1 MTSKKNQTIV
11 LAGDIGGT
19 KTNLGIFLKGKRRPL
34 LKVIE
39 TYSSREAHNLE
50 NIIERFLERHQA
62 SITGACFG
70 IAGPV
75 VNGRCKTTNLPWDVS
90 EVRIKGR
97 FGWEHVRLI
106 NDLTATAL
114 AIPLLSSREF
124 LSLNG
129 ARIQRGRNG
138 KNLGL
143 VAPGTGL
150 GQALL
155 IYQNGH
161 YIPVSSEGGH
171 ADFSPNTKAEVK
183 LWEYLCERFGHVSIE
198 RVLSGAGLLNIY
210 SWMKDTSRYREP
222 AWLNNKIKAM
232 DPAKAI
238 THTALEDRHPL
249 CVESLDMFVS
259 ILGAVC
265 GNLAL
270 TALTTGGVYLGGG
283 IPPRIR
289 PRLKGGL
296 FMEAFTNKGRF
307 KDFMARIPVRVILND
322 KAALIGAAHCAASAS
337 EERSPHSQN
346 NHSLY

>member
-1 MTSKKNQTIV
+1 MTSKKDQTIV

-19 KTNLGIFLKGKRRPL
+19 KTSLGIFLKGKTRPL

-39 TYSSREAHNLE
+39 TYSSPKARNLE
-50 NIIERFLERHQA
+50 NIITRFLQRHQA
-62 SITGACFG
+62 PITCACFG

-97 FGWEHVRLI
+97 FGWERVRLI
-106 NDLTATAL
+106 NDLTATAM

-129 ARIQRGRNG
+129 ARIQRGRKG
-138 KNLGL
+138 QNLGL

-155 IYQNGH
+155 IYQDDH

-183 LWEYLCERFGHVSIE
+183 LWAYLCERFGHVSIE

-210 SWMKDTSRYREP
+210 SWMRDTNRYREP
-222 AWLNNKIKAM
+222 VWLKNKIKTM
-232 DPAKAI
+232 DPPKAI
-238 THTALEDRHPL
+238 TQTALQDGHPL
-249 CVESLDMFVS
+249 CVESLNMFVS

-283 IPPRIR
+283 IPPKILS
-289 PRLKGGL
+289 RLKEGL
-296 FMEAFTNKGRF
+296 FMESFTNKGRF
-307 KDFMARIPVRVILND
+307 RDFMARIPVRVILND
-322 KAALIGAAHCAASAS
+322 KAPLIGAAHCAASAFG
-337 EERSPHSQN
+337 ERN
-346 NHSLY
+346 